1 MPSETY
7 LLLLT
12 CRQLPA
18 LVHLASLLPDTL
30 WIHLHPLASQLVR
43 LTLLEGPSLSPAV
56 QVLLI
61 NLMPSLLALV
71 SPTTHQLLTFPV
83 CLLAF
88 HKHLLSTYCLPS
100 PA

>member
-1 MPSETY
+1 MCGRAGGMRGENGKSVRRQTAKGLDCQALNVRPQAFIKY
-7 LLLLT
+7 LLL
-12 CRQLPA
+12 
-18 LVHLASLLPDTL
+18 
-30 WIHLHPLASQLVR
+30 
-43 LTLLEGPSLSPAV
+43 SLSPAV

-61 NLMPSLLALV
+61 NLMPSLPALV
-71 SPTTHQLLTFPV
+71 TPTTHQLLTFPV